1 MKVRFKKRKR
11 LLVLLLGFNPYS
23 FYLLLG
29 QEDIMASEL
38 LLVNK
43 LILEQLD
50 RLHLGLDP

>member
-1 MKVRFKKRKR
+1 MKVRLKKRKR
-11 LLVLLLGFNPYS
+11 LLVLLLGFNPYY
-23 FYLLLG
+23 FDLLLG